1 MQIRGTGQRAAST
14 DPSVCSERHCVKR
27 RPVKRG
33 RGQHV
38 VADEDFNLVDEVTY
52 IQQRAADRVGR
63 IVTIGPV
70 LLFSTETGDAWLLD
84 PADQLA
90 APIAR
95 DATALPA
102 LIEDTK
108 NTFAI
113 PWTGTY
119 AILGE
124 AFMFHDAVSGRVT
137 TFIGYPTRQL
147 NQQTSK
153 MRSSR
158 C

>member
-1 MQIRGTGQRAAST
+1 M
-14 DPSVCSERHCVKR
+14 KR

-38 VADEDFNLVDEVTY
+38 IAGEDFNLADEVTY
-52 IQQRAADRVGR
+52 IQKRAADRDGR

-95 DATALPA
+95 DGAALPVS
-102 LIEDTK
+102 LEDTK
-108 NTFAI
+108 KTFAI
-113 PWTGTY
+113 AWQGAY
-119 AILGE
+119 AIEGE

-147 NQQTSK
+147 NQQASK

-158 C
+158 

>member
-1 MQIRGTGQRAAST
+1 M
-14 DPSVCSERHCVKR
+14 VKR
-27 RPVKRG
+27 RPVKRR
-33 RGQHV
+33 RGQQLI
-38 VADEDFNLVDEVTY
+38 AGEDFNLADEVTY
-52 IQQRAADRVGR
+52 IQQRAANRVGR

-95 DATALPA
+95 DGAPQPVS
-102 LIEDTK
+102 IEDTK

-113 PWTGTY
+113 AWTGTY
-119 AILGE
+119 AILDD
-124 AFMFHDAVSGRVT
+124 AFIFHDAVSGRVT

-147 NQQTSK
+147 NQQASK
-153 MRSSR
+153 TRSSR
-158 C
+158 

>member
-1 MQIRGTGQRAAST
+1 MT
-14 DPSVCSERHCVKR
+14 R
-27 RPVKRG
+27 RPVKRR
-33 RGQHV
+33 RGQQV
-38 VADEDFNLVDEVTY
+38 IAGEDFNLVDEVSY

-90 APIAR
+90 ARIAR
-95 DATALPA
+95 DGVALPVS
-102 LIEDTK
+102 IEDTK
-108 NTFAI
+108 NMFAI
-113 PWTGTY
+113 AWTGTY
-119 AILGE
+119 AILDE

-137 TFIGYPTRQL
+137 TFVGYPTRQL
-147 NQQTSK
+147 NQQTST

-158 C
+158 

>member
-1 MQIRGTGQRAAST
+1 
-14 DPSVCSERHCVKR
+14 VKR
-27 RPVKRG
+27 RPVKQG
-33 RGQHV
+33 RGQQLIV
-38 VADEDFNLVDEVTY
+38 GEDFNLVDEVTY
-52 IQQRAADRVGR
+52 IQQRAANRVGR

-95 DATALPA
+95 DGAALPVS
-102 LIEDTK
+102 IEDTK
-108 NTFAI
+108 KTFAI
-113 PWTGTY
+113 AWQGTY
-119 AILGE
+119 AIVGE

-153 MRSSR
+153 MLSSP
-158 C
+158 